1 MAKHVH
7 SLQYTLVS
15 TITTTTTT
23 LKVKRAYRDKCLK
36 LHPDVSASACPEDF
50 VRVTNAYN
58 YLTDASR
65 HNRYRWTTS
74 HGGYGPARPPKQKF
88 SPALVALIIALP
100 LALGGIRAG
109 LAYDRVLHSTHRVNG
124 LLEPAVNPFLSPEE
138 AKRLPVTK
146 RKAAKPRE

>member
-1 MAKHVH
+1 METSA
-7 SLQYTLVS
+7 
-15 TITTTTTT
+15 
-23 LKVKRAYRDKCLK
+23 
-36 LHPDVSASACPEDF
+36 PDVNPLSPAPPSASAP
-50 VRVTNAYN
+50 V
-58 YLTDASR
+58 
-65 HNRYRWTTS
+65 
-74 HGGYGPARPPKQKF
+74 
-88 SPALVALIIALP
+88 ALP